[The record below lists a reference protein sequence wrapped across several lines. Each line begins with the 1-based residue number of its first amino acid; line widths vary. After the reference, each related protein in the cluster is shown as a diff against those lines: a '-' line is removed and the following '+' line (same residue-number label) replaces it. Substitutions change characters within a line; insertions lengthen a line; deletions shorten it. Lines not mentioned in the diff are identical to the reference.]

1 MEIQCKPNITASER
15 KLIRDFINECTVFE
29 LNEQIK
35 KLAIQTR
42 LSTSLK
48 LMDSIVAASAQWMS
62 LPLLTGDDKF
72 KSVKLVDAILL
83 PAR

>member
-1 MEIQCKPNITASER
+1 M
-15 KLIRDFINECTVFE
+15 NECTVFE

-48 LMDSIVAASAQWMS
+48 LMDSIVAASAQWMN

-72 KSVKLVDAILL
+72 KSVKLVDVILL